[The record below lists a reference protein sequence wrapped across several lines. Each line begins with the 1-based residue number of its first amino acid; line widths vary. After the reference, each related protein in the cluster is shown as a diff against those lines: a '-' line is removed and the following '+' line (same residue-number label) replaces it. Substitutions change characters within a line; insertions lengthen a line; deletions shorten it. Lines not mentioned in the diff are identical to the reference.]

1 MGNARLTK
9 RPPPL
14 VVKKSDFDLVTS
26 FEEYEKLKKQE
37 SLYYRQRKKTNV
49 TAESIMRHVRWKM
62 GKLSDR
68 DFYRQEFS
76 EIRREEQLEEKALK
90 AAQAASVSARMAR
103 RPGMSVS
110 QTAK

>member
-1 MGNARLTK
+1 
-9 RPPPL
+9 
-14 VVKKSDFDLVTS
+14 
-26 FEEYEKLKKQE
+26 
-37 SLYYRQRKKTNV
+37 
-49 TAESIMRHVRWKM
+49 MRHVRWKM